1 MAAAGGD
8 GAASGGGVGRGG
20 VAGGGARGD
29 ARRPS
34 EVEGGGW
41 RPQES
46 AADYTWACVGCCRW
60 VRAWHRRGR
69 TRWAVSYTG
78 VCALLLLQLLRRS
91 RTSAGG
97 AAPCTSGCRTAQH
110 SPGSSTLASTRQHRD
125 VTSELTRYI
134 NNELILYIIIHLVY
148 FLHRVYSIA

>member
-1 MAAAGGD
+1 MAAAGGA

-20 VAGGGARGD
+20 LAEGDDARGD

-41 RPQES
+41 RPRES

-60 VRAWHRRGR
+60 GLAWHRQGR
-69 TRWAVSYTG
+69 TRWAGSYTG
-78 VCALLLLQLLRRS
+78 VCAPLLPRLLRRR

-97 AAPCTSGCRTAQH
+97 AALCTSGSRTAQH
-110 SPGSSTLASTRQHRD
+110 SSGSSTLASTRHGRD
-125 VTSELTRYI
+125 VTNELTR
-134 NNELILYIIIHLVY
+134 YIIIHLVY
-148 FLHRVYSIA
+148 FPHLTTV